1 MPGATEKEAP
11 EVRRREPGGLAQTS
25 RCDYYCSAAMPKVLR
40 NAPIR
45 TWEAGDTVQGFAL
58 LVKKELRQD
67 RNGKSYLDME
77 LADASGSI
85 VAKVWSDTPAL
96 NASFEPHQFVAFKGS
111 VKNYREQLQL
121 TIDDCRE
128 ATEGD
133 RYYGFDESKLVPST
147 REDIDDLWRRLER
160 LLFECVERPVMR
172 RLAAET
178 LAIHGKALRE
188 HPAAKAMHHAY
199 RGGLLEHVVSMA
211 ELALLVCGHYR
222 ELDRDLMLI
231 GVLFHDLGK
240 LRELGAMPAN
250 DYTLEGRLVG
260 HVVIGRDL
268 LIERCAAIE
277 GFPDDLRLLLE
288 HMVLS
293 HQGKKEFASPVEPM
307 TPEALALH
315 FVDDLDSKINQ
326 LRASREAATGM
337 QFHRG
342 LGRFVYLPD
351 LPVPKSEETTELE
364 LISAEPH
371 ALEAAEMDSP
381 PDADEVQAPL
391 FQGE

>member
-1 MPGATEKEAP
+1 MSKI
-11 EVRRREPGGLAQTS
+11 VRNQ
-25 RCDYYCSAAMPKVLR
+25 
-40 NAPIR
+40 PIR
-45 TWEAGDTVQGFAL
+45 TWEAGDSVQGFAL
-58 LVKKELRQD
+58 LTKKESRQD
-67 RNGKSYLDME
+67 RNGKSFLDLEMT
-77 LADASGSI
+77 DASGSI
-85 VAKVWSDTPAL
+85 VAKVWSDSPAL
-96 NASFEPHQFVAFKGS
+96 GSRFEPHQFVAFRGS
-111 VKNYREQLQL
+111 VKNYRDQLQL
-121 TIDDCRE
+121 TVDDCRE
-128 ATEGD
+128 ATDGD
-133 RYYGFDESKLVPST
+133 RHYGFDESKLIPST
-147 REDIDDLWRRLER
+147 REDIDDLWMRLQR
-160 LLFECVERPVMR
+160 LYTEDVERPVLR

-211 ELALLVCGHYR
+211 ELGRLVCGHYR
-222 ELDRDLMLI
+222 DLDRDLVLV

-277 GFPDDLRLLLE
+277 GFPADLRLLLE

-315 FVDDLDSKINQ
+315 FIDDLDSKINQ
-326 LRASREAATGM
+326 LRATREAATGM
-337 QFHRG
+337 HFHRG
-342 LGRFVYLPD
+342 FGRFVYLPPLPSPED
-351 LPVPKSEETTELE
+351 LLAAAETDGAEEMDEMAA
-364 LISAEPH
+364 ISAEPH
-371 ALEAAEMDSP
+371 ALEVAEMQMP
-381 PDADEVQAPL
+381 PEMEEPGREAVEEAEEVQAPL
-391 FQGE
+391 FEP

>member
-1 MPGATEKEAP
+1 
-11 EVRRREPGGLAQTS
+11 
-25 RCDYYCSAAMPKVLR
+25 MPKTVR
-40 NAPIR
+40 NVPIR
-45 TWEAGDTVQGFAL
+45 TWEAGDNVQGFAL
-58 LVKKELRQD
+58 LTKKELRQD
-67 RNGKSYLDME
+67 RNGKSFLDLE
-77 LADASGSI
+77 LTDASGSI
-85 VAKVWSDTPAL
+85 VAKVWSDSPAL
-96 NASFEPHQFVAFKGS
+96 NGRFETHQFVAVRGS
-111 VKNYREQLQL
+111 VKSYRDQLQV

-133 RYYGFDESKLVPST
+133 RHYGFDESKLIPST

-160 LLFECVERPVMR
+160 LCTEDVERPVLR

-211 ELALLVCGHYR
+211 ELGRLVCAHYR
-222 ELDRDLMLI
+222 ELDRDLVLL

-240 LRELGAMPAN
+240 LRELGAMPVN
-250 DYTLEGRLVG
+250 DYTLEGRLIG

-277 GFPDDLRLLLE
+277 GFPADLRMLLE

-315 FVDDLDSKINQ
+315 FIDDLDSKINQ

-342 LGRFVYLPD
+342 LGRYVYLPA
-351 LPVPKSEETTELE
+351 LPTPEQLEELVEEAGIET
-364 LISAEPH
+364 IAAEPH
-371 ALEAAEMDSP
+371 ALEAAEVEMP
-381 PDADEVQAPL
+381 PEEDTSGRNGGPVEPAVEIQAGL
-391 FQGE
+391 FQTE